1 LRPNAP
7 RINAIPPVA
16 APCERLHFVDAPVK
30 DHHYNESMASLVLNE
45 FHRSLGARF
54 AELNG
59 AEIVSDYGDRL
70 AEYTALRETAGV
82 IDLSFR
88 SRLCLVGADR
98 VRFLHGQVT
107 NDVKKL
113 HTGEG
118 CYAAIT
124 TAKGKM
130 ESDLNIFALADEL
143 LLDFE
148 PGLTEKITQRL
159 EKFIVADDVQ
169 IVDAAPHYGLLS
181 VQGPKA
187 MEIINVLGLF
197 GWGERPREPVV
208 ADDHHGSPGISPDQL
223 PDKAFD
229 SVKISDI
236 TFGDIYLANNLRL
249 ATERRAPPRPEPG
262 TESPIAEAV
271 LGVPTGF
278 DLFVPNNSLG
288 AVADKLIAAAKAVGG
303 RAVGWQAFETARIE
317 AGIPR
322 FGADMDE
329 TNIPLECGIESRA
342 VTYNKGCY
350 IGQEV
355 INRIHSVGHVNKEL
369 RGLRL
374 TDPAGT
380 GLPLPQKHDKLFHA
394 GKEVGYVTSAMKS
407 PALKA
412 IVALG
417 YVRREVNQ
425 IGNELTLRTVAGE
438 RPVKIVELPFV

>member
-1 LRPNAP
+1 MNLLL
-7 RINAIPPVA
+7 
-16 APCERLHFVDAPVK
+16 LH
-30 DHHYNESMASLVLNE
+30 E
-45 FHRSLGARF
+45 FHHRLRAKF
-54 AELNG
+54 MELNG
-59 AEIVSDYGDRL
+59 AEIVADYGDWL
-70 AEYTALRETAGV
+70 AEHAALRESAGV
-82 IDLSFR
+82 TDLSFR
-88 SRLCLVGADR
+88 SRICLTGADR

-113 HTGEG
+113 RDGEG

-148 PGLTEKITQRL
+148 PGLTEKISQRL

-187 MEIINVLGLF
+187 ADV
-197 GWGERPREPVV
+197 VV
-208 ADDHHGSPGISPDQL
+208 ALSLIGRDALPRVQADRQVSPTI
-223 PDKAFD
+223 
-229 SVKISDI
+229 VKISDA
-236 TFGDIYLANNLRL
+236 TLGEIYLANNPRL
-249 ATERRAPPRPEPG
+249 GA
-262 TESPIAEAV
+262 S
-271 LGVPTGF
+271 GF

-288 AVADKLIAAAKAVGG
+288 AVADKLIAAAKQIGG
-303 RAVGWQAFETARIE
+303 RACGWTAFETARIE

-322 FGADMDE
+322 YGADMDE

-355 INRIHSVGHVNKEL
+355 INRIHSVGHVNREL

-374 TDPAGT
+374 ADDLKT
-380 GLPLPQKHDKLFHA
+380 LPQRGDKLFHA
-394 GKEVGYVTSAMKS
+394 GKEVGCVTSVVKS
-407 PALKA
+407 PALNA
-412 IVALG
+412 NIALG
-417 YVRREVNQ
+417 YVRREANQ
-425 IGNELTLRTVAGE
+425 IGNELTLRTAAGE
-438 RPVKIVELPFV
+438 SAAKIVELPFVK